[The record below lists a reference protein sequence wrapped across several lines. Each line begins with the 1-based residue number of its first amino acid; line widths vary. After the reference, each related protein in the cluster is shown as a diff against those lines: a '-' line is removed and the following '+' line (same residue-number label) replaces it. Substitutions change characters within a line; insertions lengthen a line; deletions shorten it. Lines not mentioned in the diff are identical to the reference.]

1 MKRYLTEEK
10 QEILSFKRK
19 TNLLEGILLLIM
31 CIITYEYDR
40 SLSTITLLYSFPIM
54 IIVMSITHIMV
65 LDKYKVLDMKYFLS
79 SLILS
84 ILLLIIPI
92 YIAITK
98 NIDAYLFLILLGI
111 SLIVRNVISY
121 LIYNNKKF
129 SLIKNIILV
138 LLGVLL
144 IIFNNFIVNN
154 LVLYLI
160 IIFAVISILKIVYYV
175 ITKNN

>member
-54 IIVMSITHIMV
+54 MIVMSITHIMV

-98 NIDAYLFLILLGI
+98 NIDAYLFLILLSI